1 MVGVILKSM
10 EAYSAFMT
18 FRKEWYVPTKFI
30 IDSQDIDSSV
40 DLIISDMPLSVKS
53 SRVLMYGKDIRSFY
67 DLSKYVS
74 VTKAIPVGTQRI
86 VDTNRLKSILPD
98 ITIEDSLFEDLYS
111 DFADLIYD
119 SREMSG
125 LEFNTDG
132 MDEEAIE
139 REKNRRI
146 ASILAERA
154 AEKAREEQARIMEE
168 NRLKEEAEKQRIAEA
183 LRLEKERQDKLNE
196 EAARRERELQ
206 EAKNKAEFEKAEL
219 EHKQKLLELELEAE
233 KSRKALELEAKRLE
247 LLQKKES
254 DSMEQEIYRIDM
266 ELNEEKP
273 TIAPTLK
280 KSNPTII
287 SRPLIIP
294 DIANRFFSNFLG
306 SAGAGGLRIGRRSS
320 SKKASIFL
328 FAGAQK
334 ECGSSTI
341 AYNFAHTLAGI
352 SPNTVLVDL
361 DFIDCD
367 LTARFNSEGVEDC
380 HTDSFMTNNK
390 FDSYISGIDN
400 HTLKINIGK
409 RRISFISCNSINNY
423 SADNKRIIRDYD
435 FSKFLMALTSRY
447 DNVIVDIGCVAQIE
461 AYQSKLLKNDMFR
474 TFVCYNAQNSE
485 ELNECAQNVYN
496 VRGSYGIILSKA
508 SDKIKRLYVEK
519 KLRRQVIGV
528 IPYNARYFDNE
539 TVIYSD
545 ADNVKLKEEWKQ
557 FVRSGGVAS

>member
-1 MVGVILKSM
+1 MIGVILKSL

-30 IDSQDIDSSV
+30 IDTQDIDSSI

-53 SRVLMYGKDIRSFY
+53 SKVLIYGKDLKSFY
-67 DLSKYVS
+67 DLSKFVS
-74 VTKAIPVGTQRI
+74 ITRAIPVGTQRI
-86 VDTNRLKSILPD
+86 VDTNRLKAILPD
-98 ITIEDSLFEDLYS
+98 IVIEDPLFEDLRS

-154 AEKAREEQARIMEE
+154 AEKARAEQARIMEE
-168 NRLKEEAEKQRIAEA
+168 NRIKEEAERQKMLEA
-183 LRLEKERQDKLNE
+183 QRLEKERQDRLNE
-196 EAARRERELQ
+196 EVARRERELQ
-206 EAKNKAEFEKAEL
+206 EAKNRAELEKAEL
-219 EHKQKLLELELEAE
+219 AHQQELLKLELEAE
-233 KSRKALELEAKRLE
+233 RSKKALELETKRLA
-247 LLQKKES
+247 LLQKKEA
-254 DSMEQEIYRIDM
+254 DVIQQELHRIDS
-266 ELNEEKP
+266 ELLEDTPAEP
-273 TIAPTLK
+273 VLLK
-280 KSNPTII
+280 KPNAQFISNPLT
-287 SRPLIIP
+287 IP
-294 DIANRFFSNFLG
+294 DIPSKFLVNFMWSTG
-306 SAGAGGLRIGRRSS
+306 SPSLRIGRRSTR
-320 SKKASIFL
+320 KASIFL

-334 ECGSSTI
+334 DCGSSTI
-341 AYNFAHTLAGI
+341 TYNFAHTLAGI
-352 SPNTVLVDL
+352 SSNTILVDL

-367 LTARFNSEGVEDC
+367 LTARFNSEGVLDC
-380 HTDSFMTNNK
+380 HVDSFMTNSK

-400 HTLKINIGK
+400 YVLKINIS
-409 RRISFISCNSINNY
+409 RRRLSFISCNNINNY
-423 SADNKRIIRDYD
+423 SANNKRLLRDYD
-435 FSKFLMALTSRY
+435 FSRFLMALTSRY
-447 DNVIVDIGCVAQIE
+447 ENIIVDIGCVAQIE
-461 AYQSKLLKNDMFR
+461 EYQSKLLKNDIFR

-528 IPYNARYFDNE
+528 IPYNGRYFDNE
-539 TVIYSD
+539 TVIYSED
-545 ADNVKLKEEWKQ
+545 DNVKLKEEWKQ
-557 FVRSGGVAS
+557 FVRSGGVSS